1 MRMDLGW
8 RLSDADSFVPLLAGV
23 LAAGVA
29 DGDGRDAASGYGVA
43 SGGTREVRGPRRGP
57 RSLLKQFTNHLY
69 DDMTPNPRPSAGF
82 GSRSRLQA
90 LVPSW
95 ARAWGLGFLASSVR
109 LLELRGVVVL
119 RIAFSFRPTTTSMPT
134 SDASSPPLARHPV
147 NSSRSRRP
155 PVPVTIRRSGR
166 FTSTLPARK
175 AKPQRIVRYDC
186 TWSARCVGPLPRS
199 RRPMHGEN
207 RDPEKPEAQPLLAG
221 QTQFVGT
228 ANVCDWN
235 LHVAHGVGAY

>member
-1 MRMDLGW
+1 MALVKLSCRLGLGLFLPSSVSCGLRSW
-8 RLSDADSFVPLLAGV
+8 SCV
-23 LAAGVA
+23 LAYRVF
-29 DGDGRDAASGYGVA
+29 
-43 SGGTREVRGPRRGP
+43 VRR
-57 RSLLKQFTNHLY
+57 
-69 DDMTPNPRPSAGF
+69 
-82 GSRSRLQA
+82 
-90 LVPSW
+90 
-95 ARAWGLGFLASSVR
+95 SVR
-109 LLELRGVVVL
+109 R
-119 RIAFSFRPTTTSMPT
+119 PT
-134 SDASSPPLARHPV
+134 SDASSPPLARHPI

-186 TWSARCVGPLPRS
+186 TWSARFVGPLPRS

-235 LHVAHGVGAY
+235 LHVAHGVRAY